1 MTQQKPTPKAGVPQ
15 HESDWLL
22 YLWMISRRWPLLL
35 LTTVIALGAAIG
47 YSRFVPPVYEANSLV
62 RMRKSPP
69 LQVFGTNQP
78 TPEEENL
85 NLNTAAQLVTTYL
98 TAQEAQELLQK
109 PPLRDKVSQATREYL
124 RLLAPQEILEFTRTT
139 PIEPDL
145 VRITVHHPL
154 PEVAAALANG
164 LAEAFVQRLN
174 RETRA
179 EASNERQFIENQLK
193 AIEGQL
199 RQLDTTI
206 AKVYRQ
212 LKAVDVSAETK
223 SIIDAV
229 RTYTADL
236 LTVESEL
243 RSLNAS
249 IAKLRETAA
258 RQGPVISVEVL
269 KEDPAVTELQR
280 QLATLEVD
288 RANLVARYTPEH
300 PLVKEVDARIAAL
313 RQTISQRLGRVVKG
327 SETVPNPNYT
337 TLQQHLMDLETRRLS
352 AEARRQALLSL
363 LQQTQKQIEQL
374 PEDRR
379 KIGELNRRL
388 QVLEQAYTNLLGRL
402 QDAQIREASRLGNAM
417 IADVATVPQ
426 RPVAP
431 NLPRL
436 LLLALLV
443 GLAAGVVLALS
454 LELSK
459 ATVETTEEVRH
470 LLGAPVLGLIPQ
482 TRQGLTQT
490 QIVELMR
497 SQRRTA
503 ETIRTI
509 RSNLKFL
516 SRKRPFR
523 TLLISSAISGEGKT
537 FLAAALGIAYA
548 NAGYRVILVDADMRH
563 PDMHR
568 RFHLT
573 DGIGLREVLDGT
585 VTLDEALRA
594 GPLPNL
600 WLLPAGTPPPSP
612 SELLD
617 NPTMQRLL
625 GALKERADIV
635 LLDSPPILPVTDA
648 TVLAPIVDGMVLVIS
663 AGTPR
668 AALLKAREQLE
679 LAEAPLLGVVM
690 NKVTPKNTRGYYYY
704 GYYDS
709 VD

>member
-1 MTQQKPTPKAGVPQ
+1 MTQQKPTPKTTAPH
-15 HESDWLL
+15 HESDWFL

-35 LTTVIALGAAIG
+35 LTALVALGAAIG
-47 YSRFVPPVYEANSLV
+47 YSRLVPPVYEANSLV
-62 RMRKSPP
+62 RMRKPTP

-78 TPEEENL
+78 TPEEETL

-98 TAQEAQELLQK
+98 TAQEAQDLLQK
-109 PPLRDKVSQATREYL
+109 PPLKDKVSKATFEYL
-124 RLLAPQEILEFTRTT
+124 RLLTPQEILEFTRTT

-193 AIEGQL
+193 TIEGQL

-206 AKVYRQ
+206 AKVYQQ

-236 LTVESEL
+236 LTVEAEL
-243 RSLNAS
+243 RSLNES
-249 IAKLRETAA
+249 IAKLREAAA
-258 RQGPVISVEVL
+258 RQGPVIAVEVL

-313 RQTISQRLGRVVKG
+313 RQTISQRVGRVVKG
-327 SETVPNPNYT
+327 SETVPNPNYA
-337 TLQQHLMDLETRRLS
+337 TLQQHLMDLQTRRLS
-352 AEARRQALLSL
+352 AEARRQALLAL
-363 LQQTQKQIEQL
+363 LQQTQKQMEQL

-426 RPVAP
+426 RPVTP

-436 LLLALLV
+436 LLLALLS
-443 GLAAGVVLALS
+443 GLAAGIGLALL

-459 ATVETTEEVRH
+459 AAVETTEEVRH
-470 LLGAPVLGLIPQ
+470 LLGVPVLGLIPK
-482 TRQGLTQT
+482 TRQDLTKT
-490 QIVELMR
+490 RIVELMR

-523 TLLISSAISGEGKT
+523 TLLISSPLSEEGKT

-548 NAGYRVILVDADMRH
+548 NAGYRVILVDTDMRH
-563 PDMHR
+563 PDLHR
-568 RFHLT
+568 RFQLT

-594 GPLPNL
+594 GPVPNF

-612 SELLD
+612 AELLD
-617 NPTMQRLL
+617 SPAMQRLL
-625 GALKERADIV
+625 GALKERADVV

-648 TVLAPIVDGMVLVIS
+648 TVLAPIVDGMVLVIAS
-663 AGTPR
+663 GSPR
-668 AALLKAREQLE
+668 AALLKAREQLD

-690 NKVTPKNTRGYYYY
+690 NKVTPKNIRGYYYDYY
-704 GYYDS
+704 GE

>member
-69 LQVFGTNQP
+69 LQVFGINQP

-145 VRITVHHPL
+145 VRVTVHHPL

-206 AKVYRQ
+206 AQVYRQ

-363 LQQTQKQIEQL
+363 LQ
-374 PEDRR
+374 
-379 KIGELNRRL
+379 
-388 QVLEQAYTNLLGRL
+388 
-402 QDAQIREASRLGNAM
+402 
-417 IADVATVPQ
+417 
-426 RPVAP
+426 
-431 NLPRL
+431 
-436 LLLALLV
+436 
-443 GLAAGVVLALS
+443 
-454 LELSK
+454 
-459 ATVETTEEVRH
+459 
-470 LLGAPVLGLIPQ
+470 
-482 TRQGLTQT
+482 
-490 QIVELMR
+490 
-497 SQRRTA
+497 
-503 ETIRTI
+503 
-509 RSNLKFL
+509 
-516 SRKRPFR
+516 
-523 TLLISSAISGEGKT
+523 
-537 FLAAALGIAYA
+537 
-548 NAGYRVILVDADMRH
+548 
-563 PDMHR
+563 
-568 RFHLT
+568 
-573 DGIGLREVLDGT
+573 
-585 VTLDEALRA
+585 
-594 GPLPNL
+594 
-600 WLLPAGTPPPSP
+600 
-612 SELLD
+612 
-617 NPTMQRLL
+617 
-625 GALKERADIV
+625 
-635 LLDSPPILPVTDA
+635 
-648 TVLAPIVDGMVLVIS
+648 
-663 AGTPR
+663 
-668 AALLKAREQLE
+668 
-679 LAEAPLLGVVM
+679 
-690 NKVTPKNTRGYYYY
+690 
-704 GYYDS
+704 
-709 VD
+709 